1 MYVSCDVAGLRKWCA
16 PAKRK
21 MEHEM
26 HTVEQIAKAVDLV
39 IQETRSLRYAA
50 NEARIPFNSLCRY
63 IQKRQ

>member
-1 MYVSCDVAGLRKWCA
+1 MHNITLTLLLSQYNIHMYVSCDVAGLRKWCA

-39 IQETRSLRYAA
+39 IQET
-50 NEARIPFNSLCRY
+50 
-63 IQKRQ
+63 